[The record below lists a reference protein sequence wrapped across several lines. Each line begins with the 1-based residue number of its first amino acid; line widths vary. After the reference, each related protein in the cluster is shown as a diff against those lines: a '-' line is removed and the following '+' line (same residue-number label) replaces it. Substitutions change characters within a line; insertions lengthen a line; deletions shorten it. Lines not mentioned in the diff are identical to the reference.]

1 MADIFIYRRNKMIEN
16 IMDDLTE
23 AIKQTSITCDNL
35 IEIIYELLGT
45 ETTKQKEDLEIFDE
59 KHIQLF

>member
-1 MADIFIYRRNKMIEN
+1 MIEN
-16 IMDDLTE
+16 IIDDLTE